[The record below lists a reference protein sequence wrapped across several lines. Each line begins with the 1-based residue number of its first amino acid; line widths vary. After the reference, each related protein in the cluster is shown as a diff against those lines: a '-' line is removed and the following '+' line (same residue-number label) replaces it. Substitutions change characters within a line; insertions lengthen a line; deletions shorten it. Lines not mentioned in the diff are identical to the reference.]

1 MTTYTISPPEPFVI
15 GNNPQQKIMNFTCKV
30 FLTKD
35 SSIVYE
41 TIDFTPQFAQQSCI
55 IWCMNN
61 PVKETPNAD
70 ATPMGPELAPSS

>member
-1 MTTYTISPPEPFVI
+1 MTTYNISRPEPFVI

-30 FLTKD
+30 ILNKD

-61 PVKETPNAD
+61 PGKDNQNAD
-70 ATPMGPELAPSS
+70 TTPVGPDVAPSS